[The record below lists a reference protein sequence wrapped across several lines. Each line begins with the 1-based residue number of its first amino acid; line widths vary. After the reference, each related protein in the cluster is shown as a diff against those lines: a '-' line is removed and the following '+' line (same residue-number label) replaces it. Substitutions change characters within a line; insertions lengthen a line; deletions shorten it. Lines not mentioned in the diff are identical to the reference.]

1 MKRKYLTIVLVVLAI
16 ASITAATVYAK
27 TFKNITVERQ
37 TSLGYTAD
45 DAYSMLAIISN
56 SNEKDINVIK
66 EKYKELG
73 SWEAVADSYKI
84 SKRNF
89 EDSKRA
95 MLEADQLELPDDIY
109 KEMRESGMTDDECQ
123 SIMLRAH
130 ANKYDIKVVW
140 DAMKNGK
147 TLRDLINERAE
158 LENKK
163 SQAATDLTFG
173 SITQEEYIEKMQK
186 LSPEMKMSEIL
197 EFAAKER
204 KEWRQMRIAGSGI
217 SEEEIKL
224 AQKAGMKDIFR
235 VCQLKDASKFSS
247 KSFAEMVE
255 LIGKG
260 EDFDTVINDSI
271 DNEKIR
277 KAQEEARKEAKE

>member
-16 ASITAATVYAK
+16 ASVTAATVYAK

-56 SNEKDINVIK
+56 SNEKNINVIK

-123 SIMLRAH
+123 SIMFRAY

-147 TLRDLINERAE
+147 TLGDLINEKAE

-163 SQAATDLTFG
+163 SQAATDLAFG
-173 SITQEEYIEKMQK
+173 NITQEEYIEKMQK

-197 EFAAKER
+197 EFAAIER
-204 KEWRQMRIAGSGI
+204 KGWREMRVAGSGI
-217 SEEEIKL
+217 SEEEISM
-224 AQKAGMKDIFR
+224 AQKAGMKDIFKI
-235 VCQLKDASKFSS
+235 CQLKDASKFSS
-247 KSFAEMVE
+247 KSFAEMVD
-255 LIGKG
+255 LIEKG
-260 EDFDTVINDSI
+260 EDFDAVISSNI
-271 DNEKIR
+271 DNEKII
-277 KAQEEARKEAKE
+277 KAQEQAKKEAKE